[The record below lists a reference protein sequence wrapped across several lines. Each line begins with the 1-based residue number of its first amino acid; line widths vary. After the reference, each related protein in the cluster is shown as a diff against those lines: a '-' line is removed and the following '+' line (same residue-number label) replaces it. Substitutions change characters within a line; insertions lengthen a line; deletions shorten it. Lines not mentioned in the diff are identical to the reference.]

1 MCVETAEGAAEEA
14 GGGGR
19 ADEDLKT
26 RTPHNDVGN
35 EMCPRLDELLEYSA
49 SFQFAKRR
57 QCTDATAFA
66 DTLQATRTMQLN
78 MPLLARDR
86 LTKHV

>member
-1 MCVETAEGAAEEA
+1 MCLCVSVCVCVEAAEGAAEAGGRA

-35 EMCPRLDELLEYSA
+35 DKTE
-49 SFQFAKRR
+49 K
-57 QCTDATAFA
+57 
-66 DTLQATRTMQLN
+66 
-78 MPLLARDR
+78 
-86 LTKHV
+86 